1 MKNTKSGLN
10 DSFPLIKKK
19 NLELASF
26 TFRSFR
32 NNLLYFSITESL
44 DVRRQK

>member
-10 DSFPLIKKK
+10 DSFSLIKK